1 MEQKLEYFFNFAIKK
16 ANELRHEYITL
27 ESFLL
32 GLLEDTL
39 VKEVIER
46 VGGNVEKIKVELNT
60 FLLDEKNFSILSVEQ
75 IKELS
80 KVQFSD
86 EKMREMA
93 KQSGV
98 LYQPEVTQ
106 ALQRIVQR
114 AAVHVQ
120 SSGKQQI
127 RGINLFV
134 ALFQEKESF
143 AVFILENNAV
153 HALDVLQIA
162 AHDLDKPLTEL
173 TAIGSE
179 QGMAENGA
187 PANIG
192 HSNKRSALAEFCVNL
207 NNETKEGRID
217 PVIGREKE
225 IERVIH
231 ILCRRRKNN
240 PLLVGEAGVGKTA
253 LAEGL
258 AYSIEK
264 KSVPVLLNKA
274 VIYSLDMASLL
285 AGAKFRGDF
294 EQRLKAVLKELEAK
308 GKSGEFCVLFI
319 DELHTVM
326 GAGATGGGSMDA
338 SNLLKPYLA
347 NGKLRCIGSTTYDEY
362 RKFIEKDSAFLRR
375 FQKVDID
382 QPSSEDT
389 YKILQGLRPQF
400 ESHHGVKYPNSTL
413 KAAVSLAEK
422 YIQDRFFP
430 DKAIDLIDEAGAMV
444 KLLPENKKRS
454 QVTHKD
460 IETVVAQFAKIPK
473 QSVNTD
479 EKELLKN
486 LRDELKKLIFG
497 QEHAID
503 KVCDVYLNS
512 RAGLTKHERPL
523 GRFLFAGP
531 TGVGKTELA
540 KQMARLL
547 GVPLIRFDMS
557 EYMEKHS
564 VSKLIGAPPGYVGF
578 DQGGGL
584 TDAIKKNPHCVLLL
598 DEIEKAHPDIFNILL
613 QIMDY
618 GTLTDSQ
625 GRSSDFRNT
634 LLVMTTNAGA
644 SEMENAGISLMGPG
658 AQSQE
663 IGQEDEMSVASAS
676 KRDKVIKR
684 FFTPEFRNRLDE
696 IVYFNRLSQKQVLD
710 IVDKFLFSLQ
720 LILVSKKIELVVE
733 NDARLWLANVGFDS
747 KLGARP
753 LERAIDNHIKR
764 PLSQEIL
771 FGKLEKG
778 GKVRIHL
785 SKDSKKT
792 SSDDLES
799 LKFEIIP
806 S

>member
-1 MEQKLEYFFNFAIKK
+1 MEQKLEYFFNFAIRK

-27 ESFLL
+27 ESFLV
-32 GLLEDTL
+32 GLLEDSL
-39 VKEVIER
+39 VKEVIDR
-46 VGGNVEKIKVELNT
+46 AGGNLEKIKEDLNK
-60 FLLDEKNFSILSVEQ
+60 FLLDEKNFSILTPEQ

-80 KVQFSD
+80 KAQFND
-86 EKMREMA
+86 EKMREIA
-93 KQSGV
+93 KQNGV
-98 LYQPEVTQ
+98 QYQPEITQ

-143 AVFILENNAV
+143 AVFVLENNGV
-153 HALDVLQIA
+153 HTLDVLQIV

-173 TAIGSE
+173 TATGNEEIIS
-179 QGMAENGA
+179 ENGQGPGQA
-187 PANIG
+187 T
-192 HSNKRSALAEFCVNL
+192 KRSALMEFCVNL
-207 NNETKEGRID
+207 NTEAKEGRID
-217 PVIGREKE
+217 PVIGRENE
-225 IERVIH
+225 IERIIQ

-264 KSVPVLLNKA
+264 KTVPKLLDKA
-274 VIYSLDMASLL
+274 IVYSLDMAALL

-294 EQRLKAVLKELEAK
+294 EQRLKAVLKELDAK
-308 GKSGEFCVLFI
+308 SKQGEFSILFI

-347 NGKLRCIGSTTYDEY
+347 NGKLRCIGSTTYEEF

-375 FQKVDID
+375 FQKVDVD
-382 QPSSEDT
+382 QPSVEDT
-389 YKILQGLRPQF
+389 YKILQGLRPHY
-400 ESHHGVKYPNSTL
+400 EKHHGVKYPNSSL
-413 KAAVSLAEK
+413 KAAVTLADK
-422 YIQDRFFP
+422 YIQDRYFP

-454 QVTHKD
+454 QVTSKD
-460 IETVVAQFAKIPK
+460 IEVVVAKFAKIPK
-473 QSVNTD
+473 QTVNTD

-497 QEHAID
+497 QSSAID
-503 KVCDVYLNS
+503 KVCDVYMSS

-584 TDAIKKNPHCVLLL
+584 TDAIKKNPHSVLLL
-598 DEIEKAHPDIFNILL
+598 DEIEKAHPDVFNILL

-625 GRSSDFRNT
+625 GRASDFRNT
-634 LLVMTTNAGA
+634 LLIMTTNAGA
-644 SEMENAGISLMGPG
+644 SEMENPGISLTG
-658 AQSQE
+658 AQNISN
-663 IGQEDEMSVASAS
+663 EDHFAEEDNTVATS

-696 IVYFNRLSQKQVLD
+696 IIYFNRLGEKQVLD

-720 LILVSKKIELVVE
+720 LTLVSKKIELIVDL
-733 NDARLWLANVGFDS
+733 DAKKWLAKIGLDP

-753 LERAIDNHIKR
+753 LERVIDNQIKR
-764 PLSQEIL
+764 PLSHEIL

-778 GKVRIHL
+778 GKVLIHL
-785 SKDSKKT
+785 SKNQNKDQIEAST
-792 SSDDLES
+792 D
-799 LKFEIIP
+799 LKFEIFP
-806 S
+806 A